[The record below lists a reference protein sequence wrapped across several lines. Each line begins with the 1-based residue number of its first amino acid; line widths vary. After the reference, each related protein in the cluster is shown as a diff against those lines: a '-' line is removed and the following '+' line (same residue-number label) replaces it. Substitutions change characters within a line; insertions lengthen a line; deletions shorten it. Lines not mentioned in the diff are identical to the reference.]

1 MCDNDCDVCDNEYCI
16 NEYRD
21 DDGLD
26 LFDFLED
33 WKMYYQF
40 MNVKKYRVRYA
51 NRKRGTVYADS
62 LESAKRK
69 AHKAETQIIEI
80 YRVWKIFRW

>member
-33 WKMYYQF
+33 
-40 MNVKKYRVRYA
+40 
-51 NRKRGTVYADS
+51 
-62 LESAKRK
+62 
-69 AHKAETQIIEI
+69 
-80 YRVWKIFRW
+80 